1 VATSV
6 IVSEG
11 DGLWREYAGG
21 YSDML
26 AQRGEGVTARKVDKS
41 APAKKEKAST
51 PEASPQKPQAKS
63 KLSFTQQHLL
73 KTLPETIE
81 KLEARLES
89 LQAEMN
95 DPQLY
100 VKNPDKFAKI
110 SQQITDLTAEKD
122 AAEEQWLELEM
133 LNEAG

>member
-1 VATSV
+1 M

-11 DGLWREYAGG
+11 EGLWREYAGG
-21 YSDML
+21 YTDML
-26 AQRGEGVTARKVDKS
+26 AQRGEGVTARRIERTSPEKKEKSTAS
-41 APAKKEKAST
+41 APAT
-51 PEASPQKPQAKS
+51 QKPQAKS

-73 KTLPETIE
+73 KSLPGTIE
-81 KLEARLES
+81 KLEAQLEK
-89 LQAEMN
+89 LQGEMN

-100 VKNPDKFAKI
+100 AKNPDKFARI

-133 LNEAG
+133 LNEG

>member
-1 VATSV
+1 MC
-6 IVSEG
+6 
-11 DGLWREYAGG
+11 D
-21 YSDML
+21 
-26 AQRGEGVTARKVDKS
+26 GVTARKVEKA
-41 APAKKEKAST
+41 APQKKEKTSEPGAS
-51 PEASPQKPQAKS
+51 AAKPSQKS
-63 KLSFTQQHLL
+63 KLTFTQQHLL
-73 KTLPETIE
+73 KSLPETID
-81 KLEARLES
+81 KLEAQLEK
-89 LQAEMN
+89 LQSEMN